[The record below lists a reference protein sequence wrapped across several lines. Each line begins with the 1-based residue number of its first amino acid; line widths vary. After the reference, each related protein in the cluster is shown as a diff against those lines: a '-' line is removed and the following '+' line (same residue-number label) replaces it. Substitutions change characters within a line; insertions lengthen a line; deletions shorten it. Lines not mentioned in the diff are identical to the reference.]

1 MIKLI
6 WDFRGMHAKGIAE
19 HHKIHLDEFGIR
31 ENLEN
36 FKAETEGIT
45 EMYWT
50 ATLIVE
56 ESKAEIV
63 EKALRPNRIE
73 ALN

>member
-1 MIKLI
+1 MVKLI
-6 WDFRGMHAKGIAE
+6 WDFRGMYAKGTAE

-31 ENLEN
+31 EKLAN
-36 FKAETEGIT
+36 FSVELGEIT

-56 ESKAEIV
+56 EKDSDKV
-63 EKALRPNRIE
+63 QKALRPNRTE
-73 ALN
+73 NLD